1 MMLLNNKFLVIPVL
15 SVLLFSACKLATNSS
30 ISSSGRSPE
39 QTPKPLSMPAT
50 PSQIETH
57 PDRIVTSK
65 KLVGRF
71 SEFIWGDYLY
81 AKIRAQTGEEIS
93 FMMDKN
99 ESCFLAEYKETQ
111 LTIAYDAIERYI
123 RQAGGYHRVNIIRA
137 IETDGTNLAKWQ
149 RSLTT
154 EQLEKCRENI
164 R

>member
-15 SVLLFSACKLATNSS
+15 SVLLLSACKLATNSS

-39 QTPKPLSMPAT
+39 PIYKPLSMPAT
-50 PSQIETH
+50 PSKIETH
-57 PDRIVTSK
+57 PDRIVASK
-65 KLVGRF
+65 KLVGDF

-81 AKIRAQTGEEIS
+81 AKIRAKTGEEIS

-111 LTIAYDAIERYI
+111 LTIAYDAIDRYI
-123 RQAGGYHRVNIIRA
+123 RQAGAYHRVNIIRA

>member
-1 MMLLNNKFLVIPVL
+1 MMLLNSKFLVIPVL
-15 SVLLFSACKLATNSS
+15 SVLLLSASKLATNSS
-30 ISSSGRSPE
+30 RSSSGRSPE

-50 PSQIETH
+50 PSQIEMH
-57 PDRIVTSK
+57 PDRIVASK
-65 KLVGRF
+65 TLTGHF
-71 SEFIWGDYLY
+71 SEFIWGDYFY

-93 FMMDKN
+93 FMMDKH
-99 ESCFLAEYKETQ
+99 ESCFLAEYKEIQ
-111 LTIAYDAIERYI
+111 LTIAYDAIDRYI